1 MNGMSERKR
10 NSINEVH
17 NLTSAL
23 SVFSNKQ
30 GNTLKRFQSPS
41 IRAGGYFSLVKSIP
55 NTNPQ
60 NEEQQLADIM
70 SQFGY
75 KPSEKKSVLAKNLIP
90 KLMMLHNESEFLH
103 SESFL
108 DT

>member
-1 MNGMSERKR
+1 
-10 NSINEVH
+10 
-17 NLTSAL
+17 
-23 SVFSNKQ
+23 
-30 GNTLKRFQSPS
+30 
-41 IRAGGYFSLVKSIP
+41 
-55 NTNPQ
+55 
-60 NEEQQLADIM
+60 M

-108 DT
+108 DTQRRAFYATNKELTPTKREKASTLHSSPLDKVDK